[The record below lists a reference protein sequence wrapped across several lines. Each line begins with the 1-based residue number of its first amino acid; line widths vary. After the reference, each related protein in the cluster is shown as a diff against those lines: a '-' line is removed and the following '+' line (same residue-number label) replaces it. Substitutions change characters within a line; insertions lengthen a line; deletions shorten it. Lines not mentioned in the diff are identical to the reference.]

1 MQQMECAKRGI
12 ITSEMKYVAKLES
25 RDVQWVCDQVAKGE
39 VVILKN
45 NVHHGVKPVGIGKG
59 LRTKVNANIG
69 TSPENVN
76 ISEEIEKAR
85 VAIQY
90 GADTLMDLSIGG
102 KLAEIRRR
110 IMAEVPAIIGTVP
123 VYEAVIRSIQKKGSL
138 MRMTAEDIFQV
149 LEEQAKDG
157 VDFFTIHAG
166 VTRKSLEVL
175 QRQGRLISMVSRGGT
190 FLAAW
195 MMATGQENPLF
206 EFFNE
211 VLEIAKTYDITLSL
225 GDGMRP
231 GAIADA
237 TDGVQIEELIQ
248 LGELTQRAWE
258 KNVHVMIEGPGHI
271 PLHQIETNVKL
282 AKRLCHNA
290 PFYVLGPLVT
300 DVAPGYD
307 HITSAIGGALASAA
321 GADFLCYVTPGE
333 HLKLPDVEEV
343 RQGVIASRIAAHAG
357 DIAKGVPHAELQ
369 DRLLSTAR
377 RNLDWETQFRHAI
390 DPQYAKALRE
400 EAGLREEKVCT
411 MCGEFCAIR
420 WMQEIFQQKKTHPK
434 KLKKITERQSGSC
447 LA

>member
-1 MQQMECAKRGI
+1 MQQMECAKRRI
-12 ITSEMKYVAKLES
+12 ITSEMKHVSKTES
-25 RDVQWVCDQVAKGE
+25 VDVQWLCDRVAHGE
-39 VVILKN
+39 IVILKN
-45 NVHHGVKPVGIGKG
+45 KVHHGIEPIGIGKD

-69 TSPENVN
+69 TSPENMN
-76 ISEEIEKAR
+76 ITEEIEKAK
-85 VAIQY
+85 VAIRY

-102 KLAEIRRR
+102 DLVEVRRR

-123 VYEAVIRSIQKKGSL
+123 VYEAVIRAIREKGSL
-138 MRMTAEDIFQV
+138 TRMTVEDIFQV
-149 LEEQAKDG
+149 LEEQAKEG
-157 VDFFTIHAG
+157 VDFFTIHCG

-175 QRQGRLISMVSRGGT
+175 QRQGRLIPMVSRGGT

-195 MMATGQENPLF
+195 MLATGKENPFF
-206 EFFNE
+206 EFFE
-211 VLEIAKTYDITLSL
+211 DVLQIAQTYDITLSL

-248 LGELTQRAWE
+248 LGELTKRAWE
-258 KNVHVMIEGPGHI
+258 KNVQVMIEGPGHI
-271 PLHQIETNVKL
+271 PLHEVDANVRL

-300 DVAPGYD
+300 DIAPGYD
-307 HITSAIGGALASAA
+307 HITSAIGGAVASAA

-333 HLKLPDVEEV
+333 HLKLPDLEEV

-357 DIAKGVPHAELQ
+357 DIAKGVAHAEIQ
-369 DRLLSTAR
+369 DLLLSTAR
-377 RNLDWETQFRHAI
+377 RNLDWKTQFRYAI
-390 DPQYAKALRE
+390 DPQHAKALRDK
-400 EAGLREEKVCT
+400 ADLKEEKVCT

-420 WMQEIFQQKKTHPK
+420 WIQNLFQEKSTDQQKKAK
-434 KLKKITERQSGSC
+434 KRTSRSC

>member
-1 MQQMECAKRGI
+1 MQQMECAKRHV
-12 ITSEMKYVAKLES
+12 ITSEMEYVSKTES
-25 RDVQWVCDQVAKGE
+25 VDVQWLCDRVANGE

-45 NVHHGVKPVGIGKG
+45 KVHQGVKPIGIGKG

-76 ISEEIEKAR
+76 IIEEIEKAK

-102 KLAEIRRR
+102 DLREIRRR
-110 IMAEVPAIIGTVP
+110 IMGEVPAIIGTVP
-123 VYEAVIRSIQKKGSL
+123 VYEAAIRAIREKGSL
-138 MRMTAEDIFQV
+138 TKMTARDVFHV

-157 VDFFTIHAG
+157 VDFFTIHCG

-175 QRQGRLISMVSRGGT
+175 QQQGRLIPMVSRGGT

-195 MMATGQENPLF
+195 MMATGNENPLF
-206 EFFNE
+206 EFFDD
-211 VLEIAKTYDITLSL
+211 VLEIAQSYDITLSL

-237 TDGVQIEELIQ
+237 TDGVQIAELIQ

-258 KNVHVMIEGPGHI
+258 KNVQVMIEGPGHI
-271 PLHQIETNVKL
+271 PLHQVETNVHL

-300 DVAPGYD
+300 DIAPGYD
-307 HITSAIGGALASAA
+307 HITSAIGGAVASAA

-333 HLKLPDVEEV
+333 HLKLPDLEEV

-357 DIAKGVPHAELQ
+357 DIAKGVARAEMQ
-369 DRLLSTAR
+369 DFLLSTAR
-377 RNLDWETQFRHAI
+377 RNLDWESQFRHAI
-390 DPQYAKALRE
+390 DPQYAKSLRE
-400 EAGLREEKVCT
+400 KAGLKEEKVCT

-420 WMQEIFQQKKTHPK
+420 WMQNLFQEKRIDQQKQIETRTP
-434 KLKKITERQSGSC
+434 RSC

>member
-12 ITSEMKYVAKLES
+12 ISSEMKHVAKEES
-25 RDVQWVCDQVAKGE
+25 VDVQWLCDGVAKGE
-39 VVILKN
+39 IVILKN
-45 NVHHGVKPVGIGKG
+45 KVHRGVNPVGIGKG

-76 ISEEIEKAR
+76 ISEEIEKAKI
-85 VAIQY
+85 AIQY

-102 KLAEIRRR
+102 DLAEIRRR

-123 VYEAVIRSIQKKGSL
+123 VYEAAIRTIRKKGSL
-138 MRMTAEDIFQV
+138 TCMTAGDIFQV
-149 LEEQAKDG
+149 LEEQAKEG
-157 VDFFTIHAG
+157 VDFFTVHCG

-175 QRQGRLISMVSRGGT
+175 QKQGRLIPMVSRGGT

-195 MMATGQENPLF
+195 MLATGKENPLF
-206 EFFNE
+206 EFFDD
-211 VLEIAKTYDITLSL
+211 VLEIAQTYDITLSL

-237 TDGVQIEELIQ
+237 TDGVQIQELIQ
-248 LGELTQRAWE
+248 LGELTQRAWG
-258 KNVHVMIEGPGHI
+258 KNVQVMIEGPGHI
-271 PLHQIETNVKL
+271 PLHQIETNVYL

-300 DVAPGYD
+300 DIAPGYD
-307 HITSAIGGALASAA
+307 HITSAIGGAVASAA

-333 HLKLPDVEEV
+333 HLKLPDLEEV

-357 DIAKGVPHAELQ
+357 DIAKGVARAEMQ

-377 RNLDWETQFRHAI
+377 RNLDWNTQFRHAI

-400 EAGLREEKVCT
+400 KAGLKEEKVCT

-420 WMQEIFQQKKTHPK
+420 WMQNLFQGKQTDQEKKVEKRTS
-434 KLKKITERQSGSC
+434 RSC